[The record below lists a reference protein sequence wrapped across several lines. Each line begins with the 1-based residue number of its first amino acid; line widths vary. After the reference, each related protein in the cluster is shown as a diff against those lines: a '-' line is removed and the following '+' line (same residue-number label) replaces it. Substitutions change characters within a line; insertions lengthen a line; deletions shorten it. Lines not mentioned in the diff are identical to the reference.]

1 MGEKNGTK
9 VTVAVLG
16 ERLNNLAKSLFDRD
30 IGMLPKLEKLFTN
43 HLKHH
48 EHKESKI
55 GDRIFKVI
63 TILLQLLISVGILSV
78 LKLVYFGSKVIK

>member
-9 VTVAVLG
+9 VTVGILG
-16 ERLNNLAKSLFDRD
+16 ERLDNLKESLFDVN

-48 EHKESKI
+48 ENKESKI

-63 TILLQLLISVGILSV
+63 TILLQLLISVGILTL
-78 LKLVYFGSKVIK
+78 LKFLIFGAKIIR

>member
-9 VTVAVLG
+9 VTVGILG
-16 ERLNNLAKSLFDRD
+16 ERLNNLKENLFNKDT
-30 IGMLPKLEKLFTN
+30 GALPRLEKLFTN

-55 GDRIFKVI
+55 GDRVFKVI

-78 LKLVYFGSKVIK
+78 LKLIYFGSKVIK

>member
-48 EHKESKI
+48 ENKESKI

-63 TILLQLLISVGILSV
+63 TILLQLLISVGIITL
-78 LKLVYFGSKVIK
+78 LKYFIFDVRIK

>member
-1 MGEKNGTK
+1 MTEKNGTK

-16 ERLNNLAKSLFDRD
+16 ERLNNLKESLFDVNT
-30 IGMLPKLEKLFTN
+30 GMLPKLEKLFTN

-48 EHKESKI
+48 EHKESKT
-55 GDRIFKVI
+55 GDRFFKII

>member
-16 ERLNNLAKSLFDRD
+16 ERLNNLKESLFDVNT
-30 IGMLPKLEKLFTN
+30 GMLPKLEKLFTN

-48 EHKESKI
+48 ENKESKI

-78 LKLVYFGSKVIK
+78 LKLIYFGSKVIK

>member
-9 VTVAVLG
+9 VTVGILG
-16 ERLNNLAKSLFDRD
+16 ERLNNLKENLFNKDT
-30 IGMLPKLEKLFTN
+30 GALPRLEKLFTN

-48 EHKESKI
+48 ENKESKI

-63 TILLQLLISVGILSV
+63 TILLQLLISVGILTL
-78 LKLVYFGSKVIK
+78 LKFLIFGAKIIR

>member
-9 VTVAVLG
+9 VTVGILG
-16 ERLNNLAKSLFDRD
+16 ERLNNLKENLFNKDT
-30 IGMLPKLEKLFTN
+30 GALPRLEKLFTN

-55 GDRIFKVI
+55 GDRIFKVL
-63 TILLQLLISVGILSV
+63 TIILQTAMSLGILYM
-78 LKLVYFGSKVIK
+78 LATK

>member
-30 IGMLPKLEKLFTN
+30 IGMFQN
-43 HLKHH
+43 
-48 EHKESKI
+48 
-55 GDRIFKVI
+55 
-63 TILLQLLISVGILSV
+63 
-78 LKLVYFGSKVIK
+78 

>member
-9 VTVAVLG
+9 VTVGILG
-16 ERLNNLAKSLFDRD
+16 ERLDNLKESLFDVNT
-30 IGMLPKLEKLFTN
+30 GMLPKLEKLFTN

-48 EHKESKI
+48 ENKESKI

-63 TILLQLLISVGILSV
+63 TILLQLLISVGILTL
-78 LKLVYFGSKVIK
+78 LKFLIFGAKIIR